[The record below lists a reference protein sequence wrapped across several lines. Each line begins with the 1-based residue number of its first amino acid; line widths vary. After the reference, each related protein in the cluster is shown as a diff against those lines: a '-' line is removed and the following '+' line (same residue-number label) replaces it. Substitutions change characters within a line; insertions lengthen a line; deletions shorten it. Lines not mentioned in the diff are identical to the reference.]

1 MIPKLQNLCYEDR
14 LKRKQNAQFHAIKS
28 TNVLL
33 KTSKVAVYTA
43 VLGLFKHDTTR
54 QWIRL
59 TRCSD
64 HFQQRVKDK
73 HAACMTALK
82 HNDVNY

>member
-33 KTSKVAVYTA
+33 KTSKVAVYSRIRFVQTA
-43 VLGLFKHDTTR
+43 RKTTR
-54 QWIRL
+54 PDNGYAL
-59 TRCSD
+59 PD
-64 HFQQRVKDK
+64 
-73 HAACMTALK
+73 AATISSNA
-82 HNDVNY
+82 

>member
-43 VLGLFKHDTTR
+43 VLGLFKQQERRHDPTMDTPYQMQRPFPATR
-54 QWIRL
+54 KR
-59 TRCSD
+59 
-64 HFQQRVKDK
+64 
-73 HAACMTALK
+73 
-82 HNDVNY
+82 